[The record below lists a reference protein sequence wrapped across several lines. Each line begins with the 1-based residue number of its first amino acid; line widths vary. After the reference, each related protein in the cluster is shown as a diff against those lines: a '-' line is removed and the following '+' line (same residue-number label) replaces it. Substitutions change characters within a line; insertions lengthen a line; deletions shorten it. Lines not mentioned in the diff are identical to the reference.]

1 MGLYICGVT
10 SFYFLIQVMS
20 VEDCFVK
27 FKDQIN
33 KELEKF
39 FKSKIEQV
47 KNDKRPKELIEVI
60 ESLEEFT
67 MNSGKRIRPILF
79 YLGYIVG
86 GGKNKFEA
94 VKASISVE
102 LIHSYLLVHDD
113 IIDRD
118 NFRHGGFSMH
128 YGYEKKAENDFKDI
142 DAKHFG
148 VSMAII
154 AGDLSMSFGYEILNS
169 SNFENDLKIKALN
182 NLDKIICNTILGQSL
197 DLTLSKDDNFDIDTI
212 FEMQKYKTAKYTIEG
227 PLHLGAILAGADEKF
242 LDSLSNY
249 AIPVGIAF
257 QIQDDII
264 GIFGNKE
271 KAGKMIGSD
280 IKEGKRTL
288 LFSKAIENANDA
300 QKQILNDTLG
310 NKNISSVD
318 IEKVKDIII
327 KTGSLKFSIDKAEEL
342 TKSAKESLKKL
353 GISEKN
359 EKFLNDLADFVV
371 RRKY

>member
-1 MGLYICGVT
+1 
-10 SFYFLIQVMS
+10 MS

-27 FKDQIN
+27 FKDQTN

-39 FKSKIEQV
+39 FRFKIEQV
-47 KNDKRPKELIEVI
+47 KNDKKPKELVEVI
-60 ESLEEFT
+60 ESLEEFVS
-67 MNSGKRIRPILF
+67 NSGKRIRPTLF
-79 YLGYIVG
+79 YFGYIIG
-86 GGKNKFEA
+86 GGKNKLEA

-102 LIHSYLLVHDD
+102 LVHSYLLIHDD
-113 IIDRD
+113 IIDHD
-118 NFRHGGFSMH
+118 DFRHGGFSMH
-128 YGYEKKAENDFKDI
+128 YNYEKKAENNFKDV

-154 AGDLSMSFGYEILNS
+154 AGDLVMSFGYEILNN
-169 SNFENDLKIKALN
+169 SNFRNDLKIKALS
-182 NLDKIICNTILGQSL
+182 NLDKIICNTILGQAL
-197 DLTLSKDDNFDIDTI
+197 DLTLSKDDNFNIDRI

-227 PLHLGAILAGADEKF
+227 PLQLGAILAGANEKF

-249 AIPVGIAF
+249 AIPIGIAF

-264 GIFGNKE
+264 GIFGNE
-271 KAGKMIGSD
+271 KKIGKPIGSD

-288 LFSKAIENANDA
+288 LFSKAIENADDV
-300 QKQILNDTLG
+300 QKQVLNNTLG
-310 NKNISSVD
+310 NENISSTD